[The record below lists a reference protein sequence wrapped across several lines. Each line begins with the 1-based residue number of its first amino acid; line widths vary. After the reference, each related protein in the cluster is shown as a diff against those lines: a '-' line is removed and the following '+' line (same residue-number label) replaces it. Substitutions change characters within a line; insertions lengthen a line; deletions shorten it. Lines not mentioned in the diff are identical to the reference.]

1 MAGGNG
7 NRGDYMI
14 RSVEQLKKRLDLMIR
29 DYGAENITLEHGC
42 CNFQFT
48 KYFYYPYGYDEE
60 LKQWNDTE
68 KIIIF
73 CIDLTTKK
81 ERQYM
86 EITDED
92 LRRPK
97 GEYDYNHWFVHA
109 NWQKKYPTILEL
121 ADYEF
126 KEWMEKCGAV

>member
-1 MAGGNG
+1 MVGGNG
-7 NRGDYMI
+7 NRGDCMI
-14 RSVEQLKKRLDLMIR
+14 RSVQQLKKRLDLMIR
-29 DYGAENITLEHGC
+29 NYGAENVTLEHGC

-48 KYFYYPYGYDEE
+48 KYFYYPYGYNEE

-109 NWQKKYPTILEL
+109 HWQKKHPTILEL

-126 KEWMEKCGAV
+126 KEWMEKCGVA

>member
-1 MAGGNG
+1 
-7 NRGDYMI
+7 MI

-42 CNFQFT
+42 CNLQFT
-48 KYFYYPYGYDEE
+48 KYFHYPYGYDEE

-92 LRRPK
+92 LRKPK

-109 NWQKKYPTILEL
+109 NWNKKYPTIIEL

-126 KEWMEKCGAV
+126 KEWMEKVGMNY

>member
-1 MAGGNG
+1 MVGGNG

-14 RSVEQLKKRLDLMIR
+14 RSVTQLKKRLDLMIR

-86 EITDED
+86 EITDEE
-92 LRRPK
+92 LRKPK

-109 NWQKKYPTILEL
+109 NWKKKYPTILEL

-126 KEWMEKCGAV
+126 KEWMEKCGIA

>member
-1 MAGGNG
+1 MENELI
-7 NRGDYMI
+7 NISDKI
-14 RSVEQLKKRLDLMIR
+14 IKRTNFLSEEFPFKLYHII
-29 DYGAENITLEHGC
+29 NIIQSKC
-42 CNFQFT
+42 CFV
-48 KYFYYPYGYDEE
+48 YGYDEE

-109 NWQKKYPTILEL
+109 NWKKKYPTILEL